1 MAPLAWL
8 GLRKRGQHPNL
19 SQIQERVRELLPDD
33 EPVVIRYIVIV
44 AVLLTRVAY
53 ADGRFLKCE
62 LDHLRALFKHIDRM
76 PDGGI
81 DVLCDVL
88 NEVAPSLPNA
98 ELELCFREL
107 KALCDGT
114 ERQQVMRL
122 LTSQAKADGQ
132 IASSEHAVLRAIAA
146 ELDIPNETM
155 DEIELSA
162 LAGEVVA
169 VTVDSQ
175 PKPEPEAQVDG

>member
-19 SQIQERVRELLPDD
+19 SQIQDKVRELLPED
-33 EPVVIRYIVIV
+33 EPVVVRYIVIV
-44 AVLLTRVAY
+44 AVLLTRIAH

-62 LDHLRALFKHIDRM
+62 LDHLRALFQHIDRM

-88 NEVAPSLPNA
+88 NERAPSLPSA

-107 KALCDGT
+107 KALCDAT
-114 ERQQVMRL
+114 ERRQVMRL
-122 LTSQAKADGQ
+122 LASQAKADGH
-132 IASSEHAVLRAIAA
+132 IATSEHKVLRAIAA
-146 ELDIPNETM
+146 ELDISDESM
-155 DEIELSA
+155 DEIELST
-162 LAGEVVA
+162 LAGDVVA
-169 VTVDSQ
+169 VAES
-175 PKPEPEAQVDG
+175 KPQEPEAQVDG